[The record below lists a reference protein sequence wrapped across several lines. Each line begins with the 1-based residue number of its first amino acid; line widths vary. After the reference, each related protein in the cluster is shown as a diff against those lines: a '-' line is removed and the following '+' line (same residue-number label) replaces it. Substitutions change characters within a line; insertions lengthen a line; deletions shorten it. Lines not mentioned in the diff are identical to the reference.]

1 MAAVPS
7 QNVMVRAYCPC
18 CDLDVDVCVLEVTV
32 VYGLGHS
39 EGEYLLDCPRCDG
52 VVRGRVHSDTIMAL
66 ATAGA
71 RLVDPDQPLTEAEIE
86 RFVEAV
92 DDVWLA
98 EREIASFAY

>member
-7 QNVMVRAYCPC
+7 QNVMVRAHCPSC
-18 CDLDVDVCVLEVTV
+18 SGDVEVCVLEVTV
-32 VYGLGHS
+32 VYGLGHN
-39 EGEYLLDCPRCDG
+39 EGEYLLDCPGCDG
-52 VVRGRVHSDTIMAL
+52 VVRGRAHADTIMAL

-92 DDVWLA
+92 DDGWLA
-98 EREIASFAY
+98 EREIASFAI